1 MRVDIIGGGIS
12 GLATAYYLLKHR
24 PGLNLH
30 VWEKDEAPGG
40 LAGCFSAEGFTVEK
54 FYHHVFK
61 GDSHLQDLLKELGL
75 GEELMWRPAN
85 TGSYYFQQ
93 PYRLSSPID
102 ILRFKPLPWIDRIRL
117 GLMVI
122 QARAVRDWRKLDEI
136 SAEEYIRTTA
146 GSRVFEV
153 LWEPLLHGK
162 FGDLSRDISAAW
174 LWSKLVDRGGS
185 RNAKGH
191 EVLGYLRGGL
201 GQMFDRLILEIE
213 RSGGSVHLAC
223 PVRSM
228 VSTDNRIS
236 TVVTEEGCFATD
248 LVVSG
253 AQLPDLCRVLPENL
267 ESLESE
273 LSRVEFLGNV
283 CLVLVL
289 PQQLSQFY
297 WTNVMDANAP
307 FVGIIEQT
315 NWVDP
320 EDLNLKRLVYIS
332 AYCPSSDPRFQMT
345 AEELLEFYLPWVQK
359 LFPHFTAAEVER
371 AFVWTAEYAQA
382 VVTTGYSRLVPPI
395 ETPLKNLF
403 LCTMAQIFPQDR
415 QVSNGVRL
423 AKETAALA
431 ATYLEESTP

>member
-1 MRVDIIGGGIS
+1 MRVDIIGAGVS
-12 GLATAYYLLKHR
+12 GLATAHFLLKQR
-24 PGLNLH
+24 PSLDLH
-30 VWEKDEAPGG
+30 VWEKDETPGG
-40 LAGCFSAEGFTVEK
+40 LAGCFTAEGFTVEK
-54 FYHHVFK
+54 FYHHIFK
-61 GDSHLQDLLKELGL
+61 GDTHLQELL
-75 GEELMWRPAN
+75 GELHLGDELIWRSAD

-93 PYRLSSPID
+93 PYRLSSPLD
-102 ILRFKPLPWIDRIRL
+102 VLRFKPLPMVDRFRL
-117 GLMVI
+117 GLMVLK
-122 QARAVRDWRKLDEI
+122 ARTIRDWRRLDEI
-136 SAEEYIRTTA
+136 SAEEYIRKTA

-162 FGDLSRDISAAW
+162 FGDLSQDVSAAW

-185 RNAKGH
+185 RDRKGH

-201 GQMFDRLILEIE
+201 GRMFDRLVLEIE
-213 RSGGSVHLAC
+213 SSGGTVHFSS
-223 PVRSM
+223 PVERLHSIDDRM
-228 VSTDNRIS
+228 SAIDTP
-236 TVVTEEGCFATD
+236 EGTFPTD
-248 LVVSG
+248 LVISG
-253 AQLPDLCRVLPENL
+253 AQLPDLSRVLPEK
-267 ESLESE
+267 
-273 LSRVEFLGNV
+273 LSSFSARLSAIDFLGNV

-289 PQQLSQFY
+289 PRRLSEFY
-297 WTNVMDANAP
+297 WTNVMDPDAP

-359 LFPHFTAAEVER
+359 LFPHFTAADVER

-382 VVTTGYSRLVPPI
+382 VVSTGYSRLVPPI

-423 AKETAALA
+423 ARETAALA

>member
-30 VWEKDEAPGG
+30 VWEKDQAPGG

-75 GEELMWRPAN
+75 GGELMWRPAN

-213 RSGGSVHLAC
+213 RSGGSVHLSC
-223 PVRSM
+223 PVQSM

-423 AKETAALA
+423 AKEAAALA

>member
-12 GLATAYYLLKHR
+12 GLATAYFLLRRR

-30 VWEKDEAPGG
+30 VWERDDAPGG

-54 FYHHVFK
+54 FYHHIFK
-61 GDSHLQDLLKELGL
+61 GDSDLQDLLEELGL
-75 GEELMWRPAN
+75 GEELLWRPAN

-117 GLMVI
+117 GLMVV

-136 SAEEYIRTTA
+136 SAEEYIRSTA

-185 RNAKGH
+185 RNTKGR

-201 GQMFDRLILEIE
+201 GQMFDRLTMEIQ
-213 RSGGSVHLAC
+213 RSGGTVHLGCA
-223 PVRSM
+223 VRSL
-228 VSTDNRIS
+228 VSADSRIS
-236 TVVTEEGCFATD
+236 TVVTKEGSFPTD

-253 AQLPDLCRVLPENL
+253 AQLPDLCRLLPENL
-267 ESLESE
+267 GEFGSK

-289 PQQLSQFY
+289 PKQLSEFY
-297 WTNVMDANAP
+297 WTNVMDPNAP

-320 EDLNLKRLVYIS
+320 ADLNSKRLVYIS
-332 AYCPSSDPRFQMT
+332 AYCPSSDERFQMT
-345 AEELLEFYLPWVQK
+345 AEDLLEFYLPWIQK
-359 LFPHFTAAEVER
+359 LFPSFTISEVEK
-371 AFVWTAEYAQA
+371 AFVWRADFAQP
-382 VVTTGYSRLVPPI
+382 VVTTGYSRLVPAI
-395 ETPLKNLF
+395 ETPAKNLL

-415 QVSNGVRL
+415 QVSNGVKL
-423 AKETAALA
+423 ARKTAELA
-431 ATYLEESTP
+431 ANYLQEKIA